1 MSAAKKTTAKKT
13 VTKKAAAKKAPAKKV
28 AKNKAPAKKAPA
40 KKVAA
45 KKAPAKKVAAKKA
58 PAKKVIA
65 KKAPAKK
72 VIAKKAPAKKVIAKK
87 APAKKVAAK
96 KAPAKKVA
104 AKKAPAKK
112 VAVKKAPAKK
122 VAAKKVTVKKTP
134 AKKVTAKKTPT
145 NKTTSKKIVTAEE
158 IKREIEKAVPKKRKL
173 SAKAQEKLN
182 ERIRNLIR
190 LSKEQSFLTYK
201 DINEALPDSV
211 SNPDEIENIISILQN
226 LEVEILD
233 DTEVEAFK
241 ARQEE
246 TEEKE
251 VRTSQNDILDDPV
264 RMYLKQM
271 GQVPLLTR
279 EEEVAISKRI
289 EKAELRAQ
297 DALFSTALTREFQNN
312 IVQKLLNREERFD
325 RVVLDKKIESREI
338 YFNSLPKLLEQ
349 AHKVGERIYAAWDSQ
364 LKAAKEGNGPNE
376 KRSRTRMKKYET
388 ELRLV
393 LRKYCLKL
401 KVFEDFLSNLTPVY
415 REISDLYDDLESAGK
430 VATRRKKKVDVKAIK
445 KRLGELTLEFKMDA
459 REFME
464 IIREVRVGM
473 RQAHK
478 AKTEMVEA
486 NLRLVISIAKKY
498 TNRGLSFLDL
508 IQEGNMGL
516 MKAVEKFEYRRG
528 YKFSTYATW
537 WIRQAI
543 TRSIA
548 DQARTIRIPVHM
560 IETLN
565 KVMQV
570 QKQLLQELGH
580 EPTAEEV
587 ADEMNLPIERVQS
600 IMKMA
605 QQPISLQSP
614 VGDSDDTN
622 FGDFIEDKGAENPY
636 DMTAYS
642 LLREKITDVLDSLTE
657 RERKVLSLRFGLAD
671 GYSRTLEEVGRQFKV
686 TRERIRQIEAKALRK
701 MRHPTRIRQLHGFF
715 EGDINLEKP
724 GMDSLKRENAKK

>member
-1 MSAAKKTTAKKT
+1 MSAAKKTTPKKAAKKAPI
-13 VTKKAAAKKAPAKKV
+13 KKAAAKKKAPAKKV
-28 AKNKAPAKKAPA
+28 VAKKKAPA
-40 KKVAA
+40 KKTPTKKVVA
-45 KKAPAKKVAAKKA
+45 KKKVAE
-58 PAKKVIA
+58 
-65 KKAPAKK
+65 
-72 VIAKKAPAKKVIAKK
+72 
-87 APAKKVAAK
+87 
-96 KAPAKKVA
+96 
-104 AKKAPAKK
+104 
-112 VAVKKAPAKK
+112 
-122 VAAKKVTVKKTP
+122 KKT
-134 AKKVTAKKTPT
+134 V
-145 NKTTSKKIVTAEE
+145 SAEE
-158 IKREIEKAVPKKRKL
+158 INKEIERAAPKKRKL
-173 SAKAQEKLN
+173 SVKAQEKLN
-182 ERIRNLIR
+182 ERIRTLIR

-201 DINEALPDSV
+201 DINKALPDSV
-211 SNPDEIENIISILQN
+211 NNPDEIENIISILQN

-233 DTEVEAFK
+233 DSEVEAYK

-297 DALFSTALTREFQNN
+297 DALFSTALTLEFQNN

-325 RVVLDKKIESREI
+325 RVVLDKKIESREA
-338 YFNSLPKLLEQ
+338 YFNSLPVLLEQ
-349 AHKVGERIYAAWDSQ
+349 AHKLGERIYAAWDSQ
-364 LKAAKEGNGPNE
+364 LEAAKAGNGSNE

-415 REISDLYDDLESAGK
+415 REISDHCDDLESADK
-430 VATRRKKKVDVKAIK
+430 VSTRRKKKVDVAAIE

-459 REFME
+459 RAFME
-464 IIREVRVGM
+464 IIREVRTGT

-724 GMDSLKRENAKK
+724 GMDSLKRENSKD

>member
-13 VTKKAAAKKAPAKKV
+13 AKKAPVKKVAAKKAAPAKKV
-28 AKNKAPAKKAPA
+28 VAKKKAPAKKAPA
-40 KKVAA
+40 KKVVAKKKAPA
-45 KKAPAKKVAAKKA
+45 KKAPAKKVVAKKKAPAKKA
-58 PAKKVIA
+58 PAKKVVAKKKAPA

-72 VIAKKAPAKKVIAKK
+72 VVAKKKAPAKKAPAKKVVAK
-87 APAKKVAAK
+87 KKVAK
-96 KAPAKKVA
+96 
-104 AKKAPAKK
+104 
-112 VAVKKAPAKK
+112 
-122 VAAKKVTVKKTP
+122 KKT
-134 AKKVTAKKTPT
+134 V
-145 NKTTSKKIVTAEE
+145 SAEE
-158 IKREIEKAVPKKRKL
+158 INKEIERAAPKKRKL
-173 SAKAQEKLN
+173 SVKAQEKLN
-182 ERIRNLIR
+182 ERIRTLIR

-201 DINEALPDSV
+201 DINKALPDSV
-211 SNPDEIENIISILQN
+211 NNPDEIENIISILQN

-233 DTEVEAFK
+233 DSEVEAYK

-297 DALFSTALTREFQNN
+297 DALFSTALTLEFQNN

-325 RVVLDKKIESREI
+325 RVVLDKKIESREA
-338 YFNSLPKLLEQ
+338 YFNSLPVLLEQ
-349 AHKVGERIYAAWDSQ
+349 AHKLGERIYAAWDSQ
-364 LKAAKEGNGPNE
+364 LEAAEAGNGPNE

-415 REISDLYDDLESAGK
+415 REISDHCDDLESADK
-430 VATRRKKKVDVKAIK
+430 VSTRRKKKVDVAAIE

-459 REFME
+459 RAFME
-464 IIREVRVGM
+464 IIREVRTGT

-724 GMDSLKRENAKK
+724 GMDSLKRENSKD

>member
-13 VTKKAAAKKAPAKKV
+13 VTKKATAKKAPAQKS
-28 AKNKAPAKKAPA
+28 AAKKSAA
-40 KKVAA
+40 KKV
-45 KKAPAKKVAAKKA
+45 PT
-58 PAKKVIA
+58 
-65 KKAPAKK
+65 
-72 VIAKKAPAKKVIAKK
+72 
-87 APAKKVAAK
+87 
-96 KAPAKKVA
+96 
-104 AKKAPAKK
+104 
-112 VAVKKAPAKK
+112 KK

-134 AKKVTAKKTPT
+134 ANKVAVKKTPAKKVTVKKTPT
-145 NKTTSKKIVTAEE
+145 KKVTVKKTPTKKVTVKKTPASKKPTKKIVTAEE
-158 IKREIEKAVPKKRKL
+158 IKREIEKAAPKKRKL

-182 ERIRNLIR
+182 ERIRSLIR

-297 DALFSTALTREFQNN
+297 DALFSTALTLEFQNN

-349 AHKVGERIYAAWDSQ
+349 AHKLGERIYAAWDSQ
-364 LKAAKEGNGPNE
+364 LKAADEGNGPNE
-376 KRSRTRMKKYET
+376 KRSHTRMKKYET

-415 REISDLYDDLESAGK
+415 REIIDLYDDLESADK
-430 VATRRKKKVDVKAIK
+430 VATRRKKKADINATE
-445 KRLGELTLEFKMDA
+445 KRLSELTTEFKMDA

>member
-1 MSAAKKTTAKKT
+1 MSAAKKTTPKKAAKKAPI
-13 VTKKAAAKKAPAKKV
+13 KKAAAKKKAPAKKV
-28 AKNKAPAKKAPA
+28 VAKKKAPAKKTPAKKVVAKKKAPAKKAPT
-40 KKVAA
+40 KKVIAK
-45 KKAPAKKVAAKKA
+45 KKAPAKKTPTKKVIAKKKA
-58 PAKKVIA
+58 PAKKT
-65 KKAPAKK
+65 PTKK
-72 VIAKKAPAKKVIAKK
+72 VVAK
-87 APAKKVAAK
+87 KKVAE
-96 KAPAKKVA
+96 
-104 AKKAPAKK
+104 
-112 VAVKKAPAKK
+112 
-122 VAAKKVTVKKTP
+122 KKT
-134 AKKVTAKKTPT
+134 V
-145 NKTTSKKIVTAEE
+145 SAEE
-158 IKREIEKAVPKKRKL
+158 INKEIERAAPKKRKL
-173 SAKAQEKLN
+173 SVKAQEKLN
-182 ERIRNLIR
+182 ERIRTLIR

-201 DINEALPDSV
+201 DINKALPDSV
-211 SNPDEIENIISILQN
+211 NNPDEIENIISILQN

-233 DTEVEAFK
+233 DSEVEAYK

-297 DALFSTALTREFQNN
+297 DALFSTALTLEFQNN

-325 RVVLDKKIESREI
+325 RVVLDKKIESREA
-338 YFNSLPKLLEQ
+338 YFNSLPVLLEQ
-349 AHKVGERIYAAWDSQ
+349 AHKLGERIYAAWDSQ
-364 LKAAKEGNGPNE
+364 LEAAKAGNGSNE

-415 REISDLYDDLESAGK
+415 REISDHCDDLESADK
-430 VATRRKKKVDVKAIK
+430 VSTRRKKKVDVAAIE

-459 REFME
+459 RAFME
-464 IIREVRVGM
+464 IIREVRTGT

-724 GMDSLKRENAKK
+724 GMDSLKRENSKD

>member
-1 MSAAKKTTAKKT
+1 MSAAKKKIIKKPAKKT
-13 VTKKAAAKKAPAKKV
+13 AVKKAPVKK
-28 AKNKAPAKKAPA
+28 KL
-40 KKVAA
+40 AA
-45 KKAPAKKVAAKKA
+45 KKAPAKKVAAPKKKAA
-58 PAKKVIA
+58 PAKKKLAA
-65 KKAPAKK
+65 KKAPIKKAPKKKSVAPKKKAAPAKK
-72 VIAKKAPAKKVIAKK
+72 KLTAKKAPVKKAAAPKK
-87 APAKKVAAK
+87 KAAPAKKKLAAK

-104 AKKAPAKK
+104 IKKKAAAPKKEVAKVSKSSARAKTVDTSDDTSDAKLAAAAKKA
-112 VAVKKAPAKK
+112 V
-122 VAAKKVTVKKTP
+122 
-134 AKKVTAKKTPT
+134 
-145 NKTTSKKIVTAEE
+145 
-158 IKREIEKAVPKKRKL
+158 KKRKL
-173 SAKAQEKLN
+173 SPKAQEKLN

-201 DINEALPDSV
+201 DINQALPDSV
-211 SNPDEIENIISILQN
+211 NNPDEIENVISILQN
-226 LEVEILD
+226 LEVDILD
-233 DTEVEAFK
+233 DNEVEAFK

-289 EKAELRAQ
+289 EKAELKAQ
-297 DALFSTALTREFQNN
+297 DALFSTTLTLEFQNN
-312 IVQKLLNREERFD
+312 VVTKLLNREERFD
-325 RVVLDKKIESREI
+325 RVVLDKKIESREA
-338 YFNSLPKLLEQ
+338 YFNSLPKLLEE
-349 AHKVGERIYAAWDSQ
+349 AHRLGERIYAAWDSHIN
-364 LKAAKEGNGPNE
+364 ASNESNAK
-376 KRSRTRMKKYET
+376 RARTRMVKYEE
-388 ELRLV
+388 ELRKV

-401 KVFEDFLSNLTPVY
+401 KCFEEFLKDLTPIY
-415 REISDLYDDLESAGK
+415 REVSSLYDDFEAAEMVS
-430 VATRRKKKVDVKAIK
+430 TRSKTKFDAKGSN
-445 KRLGELTLEFKMDA
+445 KRLNEIKTEFKMDS

-464 IIREVRVGM
+464 IIRLVRLGM
-473 RQAHK
+473 REAHK

-657 RERKVLSLRFGLAD
+657 RERRVLSLRFGLAD

-724 GMDSLKRENAKK
+724 GMDSIKRENAKHK

>member
-1 MSAAKKTTAKKT
+1 MSAAKKKIAKKPAKKT
-13 VTKKAAAKKAPAKKV
+13 ALKKAPAEKKL
-28 AKNKAPAKKAPA
+28 
-40 KKVAA
+40 AA
-45 KKAPAKKVAAKKA
+45 KR
-58 PAKKVIA
+58 
-65 KKAPAKK
+65 
-72 VIAKKAPAKKVIAKK
+72 
-87 APAKKVAAK
+87 
-96 KAPAKKVA
+96 
-104 AKKAPAKK
+104 APAKK
-112 VAVKKAPAKK
+112 VAVKKKAAAPKKK
-122 VAAKKVTVKKTP
+122 VATV
-134 AKKVTAKKTPT
+134 
-145 NKTTSKKIVTAEE
+145 SKSSARAKIVDTSDDTGDA
-158 IKREIEKAVPKKRKL
+158 KLAAAVKKRKL
-173 SAKAQEKLN
+173 SSKAQEKLN

-201 DINEALPDSV
+201 DINQALPDSV
-211 SNPDEIENIISILQN
+211 NNPDEIENVISILQN
-226 LEVEILD
+226 LEVDILD
-233 DTEVEAFK
+233 DNEVEAFK

-289 EKAELRAQ
+289 EKAELKAQ
-297 DALFSTALTREFQNN
+297 DALFSTALTLEFQNS
-312 IVQKLLNREERFD
+312 VVTKLLNREERFD
-325 RVVLDKKIESREI
+325 RVVLDKKIESREA
-338 YFNSLPKLLEQ
+338 YFNSLPKLLEE
-349 AHKVGERIYAAWDSQ
+349 AHRLGERIYAAWDSHIN
-364 LKAAKEGNGPNE
+364 ASNESNAK
-376 KRSRTRMKKYET
+376 RARTRMIKYEE
-388 ELRLV
+388 ELRKV

-401 KVFEDFLSNLTPVY
+401 KCFEEFLQDLNPIY
-415 REISDLYDDLESAGK
+415 REISSLYDDFEAAKMVSTRSMTKFDAK
-430 VATRRKKKVDVKAIK
+430 ATN
-445 KRLGELTLEFKMDA
+445 KRLNEMKTEFKMDT

-464 IIREVRVGM
+464 IIRLVRLGM
-473 RQAHK
+473 REAHK

-657 RERKVLSLRFGLAD
+657 RERRVLSLRFGLAD

-724 GMDSLKRENAKK
+724 GMDSIKRENAKHK

>member
-1 MSAAKKTTAKKT
+1 MSAAKKKIAKKPA
-13 VTKKAAAKKAPAKKV
+13 KKNALKKAPAEKKL
-28 AKNKAPAKKAPA
+28 
-40 KKVAA
+40 AA
-45 KKAPAKKVAAKKA
+45 KR
-58 PAKKVIA
+58 
-65 KKAPAKK
+65 
-72 VIAKKAPAKKVIAKK
+72 
-87 APAKKVAAK
+87 
-96 KAPAKKVA
+96 
-104 AKKAPAKK
+104 APAKK
-112 VAVKKAPAKK
+112 VAVKKKAAAPKKK
-122 VAAKKVTVKKTP
+122 VATV
-134 AKKVTAKKTPT
+134 
-145 NKTTSKKIVTAEE
+145 SKSSARAKIVDTSDDTNDA
-158 IKREIEKAVPKKRKL
+158 KLAAAVKKRKL
-173 SAKAQEKLN
+173 SSKAQEKLN

-201 DINEALPDSV
+201 DINQALPDSV
-211 SNPDEIENIISILQN
+211 NNPDEIENVISILQN
-226 LEVEILD
+226 LEVDILD
-233 DTEVEAFK
+233 DSEVEAFK

-289 EKAELRAQ
+289 EKAELKAQ
-297 DALFSTALTREFQNN
+297 DALFSTALTLEFQNS
-312 IVQKLLNREERFD
+312 VVTKLLNREERFD
-325 RVVLDKKIESREI
+325 RVVLDKKIESREA
-338 YFNSLPKLLEQ
+338 YFNSLPKLLEE
-349 AHKVGERIYAAWDSQ
+349 AHRLGERIYAAWDSHID
-364 LKAAKEGNGPNE
+364 ASNESNAK
-376 KRSRTRMKKYET
+376 RARTRMIKYEE
-388 ELRLV
+388 ELRKV

-401 KVFEDFLSNLTPVY
+401 KCFEEFLQDLNPIY
-415 REISDLYDDLESAGK
+415 REISSLYDDFEAAKMVS
-430 VATRRKKKVDVKAIK
+430 TRSMTKFDAKGTN
-445 KRLGELTLEFKMDA
+445 KRLNEMKTEFKMDT

-464 IIREVRVGM
+464 IIRLVRLGM
-473 RQAHK
+473 REAHK

-657 RERKVLSLRFGLAD
+657 RERRVLSLRFGLAD

-724 GMDSLKRENAKK
+724 GMDSIKRENAKHK